1 MSLSTIN
8 LIHLGTELVLIG
20 GMAFWF
26 NRRISAM
33 EVEIIKTQGLKAKID
48 ELEQQLARQRE
59 LLIRHDEILTKI
71 IGGPPHHLVPKSGPP
86 KSVLQPKGMAPREE
100 SLSKRLQPQAV
111 PKTAPKMVPKQ
122 QAPSPP
128 PLVEEEPPV
137 SNEEL
142 DSILQDVL
150 ADLNQPKVVEL
161 SESGEEA
168 TVQSEPD
175 LKSAKSRQQSK
186 VAPVKKSVIYV

>member
-1 MSLSTIN
+1 
-8 LIHLGTELVLIG
+8 
-20 GMAFWF
+20 
-26 NRRISAM
+26 
-33 EVEIIKTQGLKAKID
+33 
-48 ELEQQLARQRE
+48 
-59 LLIRHDEILTKI
+59 
-71 IGGPPHHLVPKSGPP
+71 
-86 KSVLQPKGMAPREE
+86 
-100 SLSKRLQPQAV
+100 
-111 PKTAPKMVPKQ
+111 MVPKQ
-122 QAPSPP
+122 QAPPP
-128 PLVEEEPPV
+128 PPPVEEEPPV

-186 VAPVKKSVIYV
+186 AAPVKKTVIYV